1 MPADPH
7 FVMLSVFL
15 TANRQPLSPPFSMPF
30 ARILRSSA
38 LMGGAQAVTLAMAF
52 LRSKLIA
59 VLIGP
64 SGIGLMGVFNAFN
77 ANVST
82 VAGWGLATSA
92 VRVVAGAGDD
102 ERARKAAA
110 VRKFGRRLAWCG
122 LFGVLILVLPIGQ
135 LTFESQKYSLELL
148 LAGLAVPCVI
158 ATTMWSSLLQAGGHV
173 GSMARTQ
180 TASSI
185 AGLLLGLPFIYL
197 FGTVGIALSIL
208 LAALVTAYVTWQA
221 ASRLSPPGA
230 EADGSAMRDLLHLGL
245 ILQIGSVLG
254 AVSTYLVRVLILRSH
269 GEDLPA
275 GLADA
280 GYYQA
285 AFAITGSLPGVIF
298 SVTNSDFYP
307 RVAAAKD
314 EEEARVITEKQV
326 QASLLL
332 AMPFLTALLALGPWA
347 VRFLYAKGFEP
358 AVPLLDWFTWSIF
371 CNLLGWPLGFWV
383 VARRSKRVVALFQA
397 LLSVATLLLAVF
409 LVPAWGVKG
418 AAIAF
423 FGGALIYTLVL
434 LVMTRWISG
443 AWISAVTCDW
453 VAVGMVVLLFATK
466 AAMTVWGLGLVLAVS
481 SGCLYAYLRIM
492 RASKVDAS

>member
-1 MPADPH
+1 
-7 FVMLSVFL
+7 
-15 TANRQPLSPPFSMPF
+15 MPF

-77 ANVST
+77 ANVAT

-92 VRVVAGAGDD
+92 VRIVAGAAEA

-110 VRKFGRRLAWCG
+110 VRCFGRRLAWCG
-122 LFGVLILVLPIGQ
+122 FFGVLLLVLPIGYM
-135 LTFESQKYSLELL
+135 TFESQKYALELL

-158 ATTMWSSLLQAGGHV
+158 ATTMWSSLLQAGGHI
-173 GSMARTQ
+173 GSMAKTQ
-180 TASSI
+180 MVSSVV
-185 AGLLLGLPFIYL
+185 GLLLGLPFIFF
-197 FGTVGIALSIL
+197 FGSVGIAMSIL
-208 LAALVTAYVTWQA
+208 IAALATAYVTWRA
-221 ASRLSPPGA
+221 ATRLSPAGA
-230 EADGSAMRDLLHLGL
+230 EVDVAAMRDLLHLGL

-254 AVSTYLVRVLILRSH
+254 AVSAYLVRVLILRSH
-269 GEDLPA
+269 GDDLAA

-285 AFAITGSLPGVIF
+285 AFAVTGSLPGVIF

-314 EEEARVITEKQV
+314 EEEARIITEKQI

-332 AMPFLTALLALGPWA
+332 AMPFLTVLLALGPWA
-347 VRFLYAKGFEP
+347 VRLLYAKGFEP
-358 AVPLLDWFTWSIF
+358 AVPLLDWFTWAIF

-397 LLSVATLLLAVF
+397 LLSVATLLLAAF

-423 FGGALIYTLVL
+423 FGAALVYTLVL
-434 LVMTRWISG
+434 VAMTRWISG
-443 AWISAVTCDW
+443 AWISFKTVTW
-453 VAVGMVVLLFATK
+453 A
-466 AAMTVWGLGLVLAVS
+466 GLGLCVLLLAAKASMTAWGLLLTLVVS
-481 SGCLYAYLRIM
+481 LGCLLIYLRVM
-492 RASKVDAS
+492 KVSKEDEA